1 MTIDRQLIADRFG
14 SAFASY
20 DKAATPQ
27 QRVVAEM
34 IALLTEKAIT
44 PPHRILE
51 IGCGTGLLTE
61 QLATHY
67 PEAEL
72 TLNDLVP
79 QAEHWVSEKLPP
91 HRSFAFITGDA
102 ETWEWG
108 EGYQLIASSSC
119 IQWWK
124 EPLAFVRKAY
134 NALTPGGTLA
144 LSTFLPENLSELQ
157 PILPNALHY
166 PPLAEYQAA
175 LTPFSHVE
183 QRALTIELQ
192 FPSLLE
198 LLRHLKATGTNA
210 FTQTHQGLW
219 SRGRLLRLEEQLRQ
233 AHQLTPAEP
242 LSLTYHPL
250 IIIAQK

>member
-1 MTIDRQLIADRFG
+1 MIIDRQLIADRFG
-14 SAFASY
+14 NAFASY
-20 DKAATPQ
+20 DEAATPQ
-27 QRVVAEM
+27 QRVVAEI
-34 IALLTEKAIT
+34 IALLTEKVVT
-44 PPHRILE
+44 PPQRILE

-61 QLATHY
+61 SLSTLY
-67 PEAEL
+67 PQAEL

-79 QAEHWVSEKLPP
+79 EAEHWIREKLP

-102 ETWEWG
+102 EQWDWG
-108 EGYQLIASSSC
+108 KGYQLIASSSC
-119 IQWWK
+119 IQWWQ
-124 EPLAFVRKAY
+124 EPLAFIRKAY
-134 NALTPGGTLA
+134 NALTSGGTLA
-144 LSTFLPENLSELQ
+144 LSTFLPENLSELR

-166 PPLAEYQAA
+166 PPLAEYQNA
-175 LTPFSHVE
+175 LTAFSHVE
-183 QRALTIELQ
+183 QRVLTIELQ

-233 AHQLTPAEP
+233 AHQLTPVEP

>member
-20 DKAATPQ
+20 DEAATPQ

-34 IALLTEKAIT
+34 MALLTEEAVT
-44 PPHRILE
+44 PPQRILE
-51 IGCGTGLLTE
+51 IGCGTGLFTE
-61 QLATHY
+61 QLATRY
-67 PEAEL
+67 PQAEL
-72 TLNDLVP
+72 TLNDLGI
-79 QAEHWVSEKLPP
+79 ACDKGK
-91 HRSFAFITGDA
+91 GDA
-102 ETWEWG
+102 EQWDWG
-108 EGYQLIASSSC
+108 KGYQLIASSSC
-119 IQWWK
+119 IQWWQ
-124 EPLAFVRKAY
+124 EPLAFIRKAY

-144 LSTFLPENLSELQ
+144 LSTFLPENLSELR

-166 PPLAEYQAA
+166 PVQAEYAAA
-175 LTPFSHVE
+175 LTPFSDVK

-192 FPSLLE
+192 FSSLLE

-210 FTQTHQGLW
+210 FTHTRQGLW
-219 SRGRLLRLEEQLRQ
+219 SRGHLLRLEEELRQ
-233 AHQLTPAEP
+233 AHQLTSEEP

>member
-20 DKAATPQ
+20 DEAATPQ

-34 IALLTEKAIT
+34 MALLTEEAVT
-44 PPHRILE
+44 PPQRILE
-51 IGCGTGLLTE
+51 IGCGTGLFTE
-61 QLATHY
+61 QLATRY
-67 PEAEL
+67 PQAEL

-79 QAEHWVSEKLPP
+79 EAEHWVGEKLP
-91 HRSFAFITGDA
+91 HRPFAFVTGDA
-102 ETWEWG
+102 EQWDWG
-108 EGYQLIASSSC
+108 KGYQLIASSSC
-119 IQWWK
+119 IQWWQ
-124 EPLAFVRKAY
+124 EPLAFIRKAY

-144 LSTFLPENLSELQ
+144 LSTFLPENLSELR

-166 PPLAEYQAA
+166 PVQAEYAAA
-175 LTPFSHVE
+175 LTPFSDVV

-192 FPSLLE
+192 FSSLLE

-210 FTQTHQGLW
+210 FTHTRQGLW
-219 SRGRLLRLEEQLRQ
+219 SRGHLLRLEEELRQ
-233 AHQLTPAEP
+233 AHQLTSEEP